1 MRCQRQH
8 LSFGARTA
16 FSTLGIQARSAYPER
31 VCRCSEDHSV
41 YDDYHGLVNDLDEGV
56 RLAKALGPNKAVI
69 LQNHGLLTVGHTVA
83 ETVWW
88 FVTMERS
95 CKVQL
100 TAMAAGTPKLIP
112 HEVAIQTRGLVG
124 TPTSG
129 WFQAQPIFDQ
139 IMGSD
144 PDLVQ

>member
-1 MRCQRQH
+1 MSAAHSHSEYGR
-8 LSFGARTA
+8 A
-16 FSTLGIQARSAYPER
+16 FSTLGIHLDPLTQDACAFY
-31 VCRCSEDHSV
+31 EDHSV

-88 FVTMERS
+88 FITMERS

-112 HEVAIQTRGLVG
+112 HDVAIQTRGLVG
-124 TPTSG
+124 TPMSG